1 MIKVFARWLLALV
14 LGMCSVWQVWEQLT
28 KFLEGSTTTSL
39 EKVNRAYLPM
49 PMMVMCS
56 SQRYKYDALTEM
68 GLPKNFLD
76 NHRMKDLPVKFPD
89 LNQTWIMATWSA
101 DDFNLFWQVYE
112 GKYSKHVS
120 MDKYKFV
127 VFKALKAQLQ
137 LQG

>member
-1 MIKVFARWLLALV
+1 MIKAFARWLLALV
-14 LGMCSVWQVWEQLT
+14 LVMCSVWQVWEQLT

-49 PMMVMCS
+49 PMIVMCS

-76 NHRMKDLPVKFPD
+76 DHRLKDLPVQFPD
-89 LNQTWIMATWSA
+89 LNQTWLKATWSL
-101 DDFNLFWQVYE
+101 DDFNLFWLAYE
-112 GKYSKHVS
+112 GKYSKYVG
-120 MDKYKFV
+120 MRTYIFV
-127 VFKALKAQLQ
+127 VFKVLKAQLQ